1 MYNEEIIHKTAAGI
15 LAVLIA
21 SMNFVPTYAANSS
34 LTSDDIVITIHK
46 FNILEDGYLKAGK
59 QVPDMNKRMPEVNV
73 SDLPSKVD
81 LRDYNGKNYV
91 SPVKSQVLWSIC
103 WSFDSIAAAET
114 NIAYDSGHDY
124 NNETDE
130 AEARLFDLSEKH
142 LAWFSYTP
150 LPDNNEA
157 YPSQGGE
164 GLHVILPEG
173 ASPNTISEKTYNIG
187 GVCNYASTIFSAGM
201 GPVLEKEAPY
211 QKTKEEEYNLISL
224 VTVEVKEDGKYNM

>member
-1 MYNEEIIHKTAAGI
+1 MPNNKSSKNKHMTLQDRIEIQECLSKGMTFKAIGRRIGKDQTTVSKEVKLHAQEHRNGFVKTDQTC
-15 LAVLIA
+15 
-21 SMNFVPTYAANSS
+21 P
-34 LTSDDIVITIHK
+34 
-46 FNILEDGYLKAGK
+46 
-59 QVPDMNKRMPEVNV
+59 
-73 SDLPSKVD
+73 
-81 LRDYNGKNYV
+81 
-91 SPVKSQVLWSIC
+91 
-103 WSFDSIAAAET
+103 
-114 NIAYDSGHDY
+114 
-124 NNETDE
+124 
-130 AEARLFDLSEKH
+130 EARLFDLSEKH